1 MVLVRERDDRLAM
14 SHVKAVWHRNQAAV
28 RLMRERADGA
38 FDLSIIVNLELFRSR
53 VSTVNS
59 TALSSD

>member
-28 RLMRERADGA
+28 RLMRERADAASYAVPAKITLKG
-38 FDLSIIVNLELFRSR
+38 
-53 VSTVNS
+53 
-59 TALSSD
+59 